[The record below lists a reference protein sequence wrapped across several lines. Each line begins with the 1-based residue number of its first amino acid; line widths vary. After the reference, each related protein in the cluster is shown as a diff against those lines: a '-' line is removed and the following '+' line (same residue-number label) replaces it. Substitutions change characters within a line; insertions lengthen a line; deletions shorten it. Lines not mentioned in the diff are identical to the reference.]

1 MTGRLAWR
9 FPLRSHRSPLFP
21 RHASAPSRAGR
32 SRRLCIAATTARR
45 KAEASGR
52 RRSAHAAGPIGV
64 AVLLLSAARFVVTDP
79 VLADEDEG
87 PAVSGALS
95 WVSDYR
101 FRGLSLNGK
110 DFALQGELGA
120 SWQGWHVSGWAS
132 SQRAVPGA
140 DVETDVTIGRS
151 FDWLGLDWD
160 LGGIVYLFPGSRGSV
175 YGEFYAAAGRGYGP
189 FDWTARVHYVPAQP
203 NSNDKDNIYLA
214 GDLGYA
220 LPALADGAIALA
232 WTGHVGFED
241 GAFAADKWDFETG
254 LSASYRAFRISLGYV
269 ASVNGGPLG
278 DDAVI
283 LRIGAA
289 F

>member
-1 MTGRLAWR
+1 MTWR
-9 FPLRSHRSPLFP
+9 FLGRGSSRPL
-21 RHASAPSRAGR
+21 PSVSESEQTFGPARPGAGHGLCGAATRAGR
-32 SRRLCIAATTARR
+32 TVRT
-45 KAEASGR
+45 GR
-52 RRSAHAAGPIGV
+52 RPGACAAGLI
-64 AVLLLSAARFVVTDP
+64 ALALLLTAGPGR
-79 VLADEDEG
+79 ADGDKG
-87 PAVSGALS
+87 PAVSGSLS

-110 DFALQGELGA
+110 DFALQGEIGA

-140 DVETDVTIGRS
+140 DVETDVTVGRS
-151 FDWLGLDWD
+151 FGWLGLDWD
-160 LGGIVYLFPGSRGSV
+160 LGGIVYLFPGSRESV
-175 YGEFYAAAGRGYGP
+175 YGELYAAAGRSHGP

-203 NSNDKDNIYLA
+203 NSNDRDNIYLA

-220 LPALADGAIALA
+220 LPALADGAVTLS

-241 GAFAADKWDFETG
+241 GAFAASKWDFETG
-254 LSASYRAFRISLGYV
+254 LSASYHALQVSLGYV